1 MQVFCQDQPIQEFV
15 THDRALD
22 LARQAATKKHY
33 DIKEYSLLSDGNDL
47 SADGK
52 KWFFLYV
59 CKKPSVD
66 CGFAVAVDR
75 ATAAVIVRSLP

>member
-22 LARQAATKKHY
+22 LARQAATKKH
-33 DIKEYSLLSDGNDL
+33 NDL